1 MTDQLAFSLLLGPEC
16 FWLVLQKVSRRNRIW
31 REECEVLSIALL
43 LRVPQPCTG
52 RAQKGCFWLAAGCLQ
67 APVSLLWE
75 VAGTEAVAWR
85 HGLLYKDEGEAELVL
100 AVVAAPSWT
109 VLHLQPFASC
119 PWGARPALCLHLP
132 RFSQALCGSAFILPV
147 QKIEISISPSIFEEL
162 RFLSP
167 WIIWLALSYAAFAA
181 SLLYNCCCSQY
192 SVIQPHSS
200 L

>member
-1 MTDQLAFSLLLGPEC
+1 MTDQLVFSLLLGPEC

-31 REECEVLSIALL
+31 REECEVLSIVLL

-75 VAGTEAVAWR
+75 VAGMEAVAWR

-109 VLHLQPFASC
+109 MLHLQLQPFASC
-119 PWGARPALCLHLP
+119 PRGARPALRLHLP
-132 RFSQALCGSAFILPV
+132 RFSQASVWLCIHPACSKDRNLHFSLHFWRTEILESLNHLACPQLCCLCSIPFI
-147 QKIEISISPSIFEEL
+147 
-162 RFLSP
+162 
-167 WIIWLALSYAAFAA
+167 
-181 SLLYNCCCSQY
+181 
-192 SVIQPHSS
+192 
-200 L
+200 